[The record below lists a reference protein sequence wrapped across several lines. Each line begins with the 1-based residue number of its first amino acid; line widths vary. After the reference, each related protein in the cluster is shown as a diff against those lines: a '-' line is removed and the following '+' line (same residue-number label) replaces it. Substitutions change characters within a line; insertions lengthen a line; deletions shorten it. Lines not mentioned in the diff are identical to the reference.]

1 MKIKERYQQLRRED
15 VEKISPDPETGLTA
29 QQVQTRLDR
38 GWANVAH
45 DGPGRSEQEIILGN
59 LFTFFN
65 LIFVILAVLLLISG
79 SSIKNCTF
87 MVVVL
92 CNVVIGCIQ
101 EIRAKRAVDKL
112 TLVARKPVRV
122 IRDGR
127 MTEVQP

>member
-79 SSIKNCTF
+79 SSIVSYSLSSSMDAISSLTF
-87 MVVVL
+87 S
-92 CNVVIGCIQ
+92 
-101 EIRAKRAVDKL
+101 
-112 TLVARKPVRV
+112 PS
-122 IRDGR
+122 R
-127 MTEVQP
+127 MIAAASAMRLF